1 MKTERDL
8 QEDKDKR
15 VAIARALY
23 KDAEIIFLDE
33 ATSALDT
40 FTEKKHNL
48 INNKKIST
56 IIIISHRIET
66 LKICDLLYRV
76 SNGKVSKLDNF
87 EKLEDYLK

>member
-1 MKTERDL
+1 MKQLVPLIPL
-8 QEDKDKR
+8 Q
-15 VAIARALY
+15 
-23 KDAEIIFLDE
+23 
-33 ATSALDT
+33 
-40 FTEKKHNL
+40 KKKIMHNL